1 MEKALF
7 FRVPNHLL
15 IKNLGRVYWHV
26 GGVVLALY
34 CIITIGGFAIA
45 LLDGKPISEGIYL
58 ALITGL
64 TIGYGDLVPLSPL
77 SKVIAVVIGFIGIV
91 FTGIVVAASLKAL
104 EMTIQHDKED
114 ALGRQH

>member
-1 MEKALF
+1 MEKTLF

-26 GGVVLALY
+26 GGVVLSLY
-34 CIITIGGFAIA
+34 CVITIGGFAIA

-64 TIGYGDLVPLSPL
+64 TVGYGDLVPLSPL
-77 SKVIAVVIGFIGIV
+77 SKVIAVAIGFLGII
-91 FTGIVVAASLKAL
+91 FTGIIVAASLKAL
-104 EMTIQHDKED
+104 ELTIQHGETD
-114 ALGRQH
+114 AAGR